1 MDIDTL
7 EGLMKC
13 PLMKGLTQKEVMNL
27 MHQVRYRIVHYEKG
41 STFANAGDTCLHA
54 DIVLSGELMATIISP
69 SGRIVQ
75 MNLHHAG
82 NMVAPAFLFAQAN
95 RYPVTITA
103 AQDSTVLRLMPDA
116 MGTLLKIDSRVN
128 TNFISILSNIVAFQA
143 QKISVL
149 SMNLREKLI
158 LVLREAYQKQGSNRV
173 VLPSRQEMA
182 NMLGVQK
189 FSVQR
194 AFNELEK
201 SGIII
206 LDGKYIEIVN
216 PSQLRI

>member
-1 MDIDTL
+1 
-7 EGLMKC
+7 
-13 PLMKGLTQKEVMNL
+13 
-27 MHQVRYRIVHYEKG
+27 
-41 STFANAGDTCLHA
+41 
-54 DIVLSGELMATIISP
+54 
-69 SGRIVQ
+69 
-75 MNLHHAG
+75 
-82 NMVAPAFLFAQAN
+82 
-95 RYPVTITA
+95 
-103 AQDSTVLRLMPDA
+103 MPDA